1 MPTIEELKKRA
12 ARFRTLTSKLDGA
25 KKAEEARHYR
35 KLAKRMQRRARTLK
49 AKTPKPAEAKPAEAK
64 PAEGAAEAKA

>member
-12 ARFRTLTSKLDGA
+12 VRFKTLTAKLDSA
-25 KKAEEARHYR
+25 KKADEARHYR

-49 AKTPKPAEAKPAEAK
+49 AKAPKPAEAKPAEAK
-64 PAEGAAEAKA
+64 PEEGATEAKA

>member
-12 ARFRTLTSKLDGA
+12 IRFRTLTAKLDEA
-25 KKAEEARHYR
+25 KKSKEARHYR

-49 AKTPKPAEAKPAEAK
+49 AKAPKPAEANPAEGK
-64 PAEGAAEAKA
+64 PAEGAVEAKA